1 VAVISTI
8 LVLLSLATAL
18 AAPLPQ
24 AAVSEPDAAVSEPDA
39 AVSDISFEEIDELFG
54 VGGSLTALQKD
65 ERWKEYKG
73 KCVEWSG
80 KLALLEETFGEFR
93 IGFKHGRVSRI
104 SLSNVWIFAPQAAKE
119 TLLDWQQGSTYVYRA
134 TLRSA
139 PHTIVPLI
147 ADWGCVG
154 VEDAP

>member
-1 VAVISTI
+1 MAVISTI

-24 AAVSEPDAAVSEPDA
+24 AAVSEPDA

-139 PHTIVPLI
+139 PPHTIVPLI
-147 ADWGCVG
+147 VDWGCVG

>member
-1 VAVISTI
+1 MAVISTI

-24 AAVSEPDAAVSEPDA
+24 AAVSEPDAAVS
-39 AVSDISFEEIDELFG
+39 DISFEKIDELFG

-65 ERWKEYKG
+65 ERWKEYQG

-80 KLALLEETFGEFR
+80 ELALLKETFGEFR

>member
-1 VAVISTI
+1 MAVISTI

-24 AAVSEPDAAVSEPDA
+24 AAVSEPDA

-104 SLSNVWIFAPQAAKE
+104 SPLQRVDLCSTSRKGNAA
-119 TLLDWQQGSTYVYRA
+119 
-134 TLRSA
+134 
-139 PHTIVPLI
+139 
-147 ADWGCVG
+147 
-154 VEDAP
+154 